1 MSFGSVVMHAPVYGC
16 PTPLRYSVSDEPRKY
31 VDNTMELIR
40 CVSGPASAAE

>member
-1 MSFGSVVMHAPVYGC
+1 MMHPLFTDSL
-16 PTPLRYSVSDEPRKY
+16 TPLRYSVSDEPRKY